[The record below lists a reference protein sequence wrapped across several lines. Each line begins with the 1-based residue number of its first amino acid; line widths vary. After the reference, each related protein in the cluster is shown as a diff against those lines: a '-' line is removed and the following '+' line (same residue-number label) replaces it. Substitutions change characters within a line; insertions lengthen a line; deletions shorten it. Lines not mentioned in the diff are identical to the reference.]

1 MVDKKN
7 QFDAAELKSEIF
19 RYLSF
24 WPFFV
29 ISVFIFTALAFT
41 YIRYTPV
48 VFETNAK
55 IKVLDQERDL
65 ALPTAMTI
73 FNRSMINLENEIE
86 LLKSTNLIGKVV
98 NKLNLQ
104 LKHYDLN
111 YNKLH
116 EINPDNWIDGSDH
129 TLIVDKDFLTQTQ
142 ELNQYD
148 IYISED
154 GIKIIDN
161 INEKEYATDK
171 YNSSGLDLPFY
182 FGVNELNNVSDLFDK
197 SFRLEIFPFKNT
209 VSSYKESIIVK
220 SVGNDSDILSLTLR
234 GNSIT
239 KNSNILNKLVDL
251 FDLDGINDRRLNS
264 KRTID
269 FVNNRINDITKD
281 LESVESAK
289 QQFKID
295 NQLIEIGES
304 AKISINQKMGFEE
317 QLLSVSTQ
325 IEILQ
330 LLFETLNSEEAE
342 LLPVNI
348 GLEDESLNNLIVQ
361 FNQLIIEKNKV
372 SFGAGENNPVLN
384 AYSNNIKIIKENIIQ
399 SIKAFESQL
408 NLNKNLLMDKSDQYL
423 DKVLALPEDEK
434 ILRSIEREQSVKEA
448 IFVLLL
454 QKKEEASINFAVTS
468 PSIKVIDPANTSI
481 YPISPNP
488 KFIYLF
494 SFAFGIAFPFIVLF
508 IWLTL
513 DTKIHTKDQISKFL
527 NDIPVIGQIPY
538 IKADEI
544 LKSFNLTSSS
554 RNILSESIRIT
565 IANLN
570 FILFKD
576 TNKDKNKTILV
587 TSSIKGEGKTIV
599 SVNLAANL
607 SSPENKVLLIGA
619 DLRNPQI
626 HKFLN
631 LDKNKVA
638 GLSDYIYKNETDF
651 KKYLIK
657 QGNLE
662 IMLSGSIPPNP
673 NELLSSNK
681 FAKLIDELKLIYDY
695 IVIDS
700 APCVLVSDTFEIS
713 KYIDATAYVVRSN
726 YTDIQLTDYI
736 NECKNEDKLKNM
748 NIILNSVGSSTSYG
762 YKYGYQ
768 YGYKYG
774 YQYNYGYGYGYSE
787 DE

>member
-1 MVDKKN
+1 
-7 QFDAAELKSEIF
+7 
-19 RYLSF
+19 
-24 WPFFV
+24 
-29 ISVFIFTALAFT
+29 
-41 YIRYTPV
+41 
-48 VFETNAK
+48 
-55 IKVLDQERDL
+55 
-65 ALPTAMTI
+65 
-73 FNRSMINLENEIE
+73 
-86 LLKSTNLIGKVV
+86 
-98 NKLNLQ
+98 
-104 LKHYDLN
+104 
-111 YNKLH
+111 
-116 EINPDNWIDGSDH
+116 
-129 TLIVDKDFLTQTQ
+129 
-142 ELNQYD
+142 
-148 IYISED
+148 
-154 GIKIIDN
+154 
-161 INEKEYATDK
+161 
-171 YNSSGLDLPFY
+171 
-182 FGVNELNNVSDLFDK
+182 
-197 SFRLEIFPFKNT
+197 
-209 VSSYKESIIVK
+209 
-220 SVGNDSDILSLTLR
+220 
-234 GNSIT
+234 
-239 KNSNILNKLVDL
+239 
-251 FDLDGINDRRLNS
+251 
-264 KRTID
+264 
-269 FVNNRINDITKD
+269 
-281 LESVESAK
+281 
-289 QQFKID
+289 
-295 NQLIEIGES
+295 
-304 AKISINQKMGFEE
+304 
-317 QLLSVSTQ
+317 
-325 IEILQ
+325 
-330 LLFETLNSEEAE
+330 
-342 LLPVNI
+342 
-348 GLEDESLNNLIVQ
+348 
-361 FNQLIIEKNKV
+361 
-372 SFGAGENNPVLN
+372 
-384 AYSNNIKIIKENIIQ
+384 
-399 SIKAFESQL
+399 
-408 NLNKNLLMDKSDQYL
+408 MDKSDQYL